1 MLSGSGVID
10 SMKVMWT
17 LLCQQLLYQIPLAIL
32 RYIYNAFFMINIV

>member
-17 LLCQQLLYQIPLAIL
+17 LLCQQWMYQIPFAIL
-32 RYIYNAFFMINIV
+32 RHMMHLLQLILYK